1 AENTTKS
8 SKIPDGVTSILSC
21 STNPLAGSS
30 VSKSIPYPQLLPKI
44 SPSEIPLSE
53 FPGAKTTH
61 KFTKASLAYLYL
73 HAGSTPEITLPLPK
87 ITTSYST
94 YTAETQPKIKGVQVK
109 KKYKPVALRTKPVA
123 ASIPDKFWIKCN
135 IIGDPLRDIP
145 ILSVNPPP
153 YIPTGHFNQEQK
165 DQFVETHNNGFLLKS
180 EIDLFVH
187 LMCLQNGGFAWD
199 DSERGN
205 F

>member
-8 SKIPDGVTSILSC
+8 SMIPYDVTSILSC
-21 STNPLAGSS
+21 STDPLAGSS
-30 VSKSIPYPQLLPKI
+30 LPESIPYPRLLSEN

-53 FPGAKTTH
+53 FSGSETTH

-123 ASIPDKFWIKCN
+123 ASIPDKF
-135 IIGDPLRDIP
+135 
-145 ILSVNPPP
+145 
-153 YIPTGHFNQEQK
+153 
-165 DQFVETHNNGFLLKS
+165 
-180 EIDLFVH
+180 
-187 LMCLQNGGFAWD
+187 
-199 DSERGN
+199 
-205 F
+205 